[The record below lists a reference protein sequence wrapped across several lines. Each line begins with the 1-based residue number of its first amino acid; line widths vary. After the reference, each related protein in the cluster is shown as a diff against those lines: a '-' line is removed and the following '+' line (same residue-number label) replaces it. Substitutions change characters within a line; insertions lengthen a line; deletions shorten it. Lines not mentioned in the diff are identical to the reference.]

1 LKVVAANKAGQG
13 AESNI
18 VTCYTVTIP
27 GQPGKPELVHSTST
41 SIEIKWGP
49 AFDDGGSPIYA
60 YEVDMD
66 MLEGIGQANVE
77 SWINVFSGE
86 ALSFKVETG
95 LIAKMQY
102 RFRVRAISE
111 YQKYS

>member
-1 LKVVAANKAGQG
+1 M
-13 AESNI
+13 
-18 VTCYTVTIP
+18 
-27 GQPGKPELVHSTST
+27 HSTAT

-66 MLEGIGQANVE
+66 LIEGIGQANVE
-77 SWINVFSGE
+77 SWINVFNGE

-95 LIAKMQY
+95 LIAKM
-102 RFRVRAISE
+102 
-111 YQKYS
+111 